1 MENELQRLIDSLGVH
16 DSVRLCGRT
25 NNVVET
31 LGKYDLFIMS
41 SNYEGMPNALMEAMG
56 VGLPCIST
64 DCPTGPKE
72 LLGKNER
79 GSLVET
85 ESVEELAC
93 AIEYSICNI
102 ADIKNKAQC
111 GKEYIHKMFSPDKV
125 ATLLVDELEKIL
137 RPNNERNK
145 KR

>member
-1 MENELQRLIDSLGVH
+1 MENELQSLIDSLKVH

-25 NNVVET
+25 NNVAET
-31 LGKYDLFIMS
+31 LGQYDLFIMS

-79 GSLVET
+79 GILVAPENI
-85 ESVEELAC
+85 EELAC
-93 AIEYSICNI
+93 AIKYSICNI
-102 ADIKNKAQC
+102 MEIKNKAQD
-111 GKEYIHKMFSPDKV
+111 GKKYIHEMFSPDKV

-137 RPNNERNK
+137 RPDNERNK